1 MTKYCYSPESIYLDT
16 VSDQQHLFLNTW
28 ESVLLAT
35 QQCVDL
41 TYIEHAK
48 KWNCLYIAQTLRLQH
63 IKSVTPNI
71 CE

>member
-1 MTKYCYSPESIYLDT
+1 MTKYCYSSESIYLDT

-35 QQCVDL
+35 KQCVDL

-48 KWNCLYIAQTLRLQH
+48 KWKEL
-63 IKSVTPNI
+63 SVHSSNSQASTYQVSNAKHM
-71 CE
+71 